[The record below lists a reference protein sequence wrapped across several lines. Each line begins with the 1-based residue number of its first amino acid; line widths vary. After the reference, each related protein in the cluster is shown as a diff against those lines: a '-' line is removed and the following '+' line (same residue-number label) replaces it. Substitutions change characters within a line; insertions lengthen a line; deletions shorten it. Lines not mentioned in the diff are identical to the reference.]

1 MGWRTIEVRVQSSV
15 QAPPSHYRRSQQHP
29 RILKMKVTK
38 DSMLLSMP
46 RRTILDAHVHNGVGP
61 SVTVKPWSARLFY
74 SVQCRSDD
82 PLAHPR
88 GHRKRPHCTAMPDC
102 RARGG
107 ELRTPDR
114 FGGVFFPTHLAL
126 LSPLREGKRGLLRQP
141 RAQLH

>member
-88 GHRKRPHCTAMPDC
+88 GHRKSRIATQC
-102 RARGG
+102 RIAEHGG
-107 ELRTPDR
+107 GLRTPDR